1 MSVKY
6 VKSCGRYG
14 RTLTTTYREGEKE
27 KKPSINQL
35 VITFTAWTQVAHPP
49 AHGDKGTEVSTE
61 ALIGFFI

>member
-14 RTLTTTYREGEKE
+14 RTLTTTYGGGK